1 LEVSLKKNIFILLM
15 IVLNGGLF
23 FVFNQPFHAEAQP
36 TRFLSDSR
44 VETWTFGVTSEGSAA
59 YSETASRLITNVAS
73 FRANQGENEIYFI
86 FPTSAETKTV
96 QAASVNFLSR
106 TGTTPNAATLSLA
119 VVNLDGTWQHVVT
132 QSLDALVITPGE
144 WVDFTLSD
152 VPADLLIAPG
162 QTLVAH
168 LTFSEQGDLDIK
180 CIFDVEVD

>member
-1 LEVSLKKNIFILLM
+1 MKKNIFILLL
-15 IVLNGGLF
+15 IVLIGGLF

-73 FRANQGENEIYFI
+73 FRANQGENEVYFI
-86 FPTSAETKTV
+86 FPAPAETKTV
-96 QAASVNFLSR
+96 QAGSVNFLSR
-106 TGTTPNAATLSLA
+106 SGTTPNTATLSLD
-119 VVNLDGTWQHVVT
+119 VVNLDGTWQHTVT
-132 QSLDALVITPGE
+132 QSLDALVITSGD

-152 VPADLLIAPG
+152 VPTDLVITPG

-168 LTFSEQGDLDIK
+168 LTFSEPGDLDIK
-180 CIFDVEVD
+180 CIFDIEVE